1 MSAPYTIYGAL
12 GSPYSMKV
20 RAALRAKGVPFVWK
34 TLTAD
39 IRADVFAHVKAP
51 VIPII
56 HQPDGSWTN
65 DSTPFLLGLEA
76 DGIGRALLPED
87 PALRFANLL
96 IEDMADEWIMKSM
109 FHFRWA
115 YSDDAKRMSEYL
127 IYDNLPGAGLAAIAP
142 VAADIAQRQIS
153 RMALVGCTPE
163 TKPAIEAMFARVI
176 GIVNEAA
183 LAGPFFFGTRPSLAD
198 IALMAHLGQQAIDP
212 TPCAIM
218 RRDAP
223 FAWRWLQH
231 VDDTSGTEGDWD
243 TAALERPAVK
253 ALLGMVGDSYLPFLA
268 ANLKAIEAGEATF
281 SMEMEGHPYAQ
292 GTFGYQAKCLKQLQ
306 AGWATLPDEARARL
320 GELIGPNSSH
330 LTAN

>member
-1 MSAPYTIYGAL
+1 MSAPYIIYGAL

-20 RAALRAKGVPFVWK
+20 RAALRAKRVPHLWK

-39 IRADVFAHVKAP
+39 KRAEVFAHVKAP

-56 HQPDGSWTN
+56 HCPDGNWTN

-76 DGIGRALLPED
+76 AGIGRALLPDD

-115 YSDDAKRMSEYL
+115 YSDDAKVMAEYL
-127 IYDNLPGAGLAAIAP
+127 IYDNLPGAGLDAIGP
-142 VAADIAQRQIS
+142 VATDIAARQIS

-163 TKPAIEAMFARVI
+163 TKPALEAMFARVI

-183 LAGPFFFGTRPSLAD
+183 LAGPFLFGTRPSLAD

-231 VDDTSGTEGDWD
+231 VDDASGAEGNWD
-243 TAALERPAVK
+243 EAALDRPAVR
-253 ALLGMVGDSYLPFLA
+253 ALLAMVGDSYLPFLI
-268 ANLKAIEAGEATF
+268 ANTTAIEAGEKTF
-281 SMEMEGHPYAQ
+281 SLEMEGHPYSQ
-292 GTFGYQAKCLKQLQ
+292 GTFGYQAKCLQQLR
-306 AGWATLPDEARARL
+306 AGWASLPGSAQERL
-320 GELIGPNSSH
+320 SDLIGPNSSY